1 MPKTAPLKS
10 GSGDA
15 SNMDDQARVAAF
27 LDAHDLRAPPENRV
41 LDLASEVGELAKN
54 VNETTDYGAT
64 SGADVDRDELG
75 DALFCLLALAD
86 ELDYDA
92 GAALDDALG
101 KYEDRLDESGTAGS
115 GE

>member
-1 MPKTAPLKS
+1 
-10 GSGDA
+10 
-15 SNMDDQARVAAF
+15 MDEQARVAAF
-27 LDAHDLRAPPENRV
+27 LDDEDLRTPPANRV

-54 VNETTDYGAT
+54 VNETSDYGAT
-64 SGADVDRDELG
+64 GGADVDRDELG

-92 GAALDDALG
+92 GAALDEALA
-101 KYEDRLDESGTAGS
+101 KYEARIADSGTAGS

>member
-1 MPKTAPLKS
+1 
-10 GSGDA
+10 
-15 SNMDDQARVAAF
+15 MDEQARVAAF
-27 LDAHDLRAPPENRV
+27 LDDNELRAPPANRV

-54 VNETTDYGAT
+54 VNESTDYGAGG
-64 SGADVDRDELG
+64 GADVDRDELG

-92 GAALDDALG
+92 GAALDEALA
-101 KYEDRLDESGTAGS
+101 KYEDRITESGSAGS

>member
-1 MPKTAPLKS
+1 
-10 GSGDA
+10 
-15 SNMDDQARVAAF
+15 MDDQARVAAF
-27 LDAHDLRAPPENRV
+27 LDDHDLHAPPENRV

-64 SGADVDRDELG
+64 GGPDVDRDELG

-92 GAALDDALG
+92 GDALDEALA
-101 KYEDRLDESGTAGS
+101 KYEDRIADSGSAGS

>member
-1 MPKTAPLKS
+1 
-10 GSGDA
+10 
-15 SNMDDQARVAAF
+15 MDDQARVAAF
-27 LDAHDLRAPPENRV
+27 LDDHDLHAPPENRV

-64 SGADVDRDELG
+64 GGADVDRDELG

-92 GAALDDALG
+92 GDALDEALA
-101 KYEDRLDESGTAGS
+101 KYEDRIADSGSAGS

>member
-1 MPKTAPLKS
+1 
-10 GSGDA
+10 
-15 SNMDDQARVAAF
+15 MDEQARVAAF
-27 LDAHDLRAPPENRV
+27 LDDEDLHAPPANRV

-54 VNETTDYGAT
+54 VNESTDYGA
-64 SGADVDRDELG
+64 GADADVDRDELG

-92 GAALDDALG
+92 GAALDEALA
-101 KYEDRLDESGTAGS
+101 KYEDRLAESGSAGS

>member
-1 MPKTAPLKS
+1 
-10 GSGDA
+10 
-15 SNMDDQARVAAF
+15 MDEQARVAAF
-27 LDAHDLRAPPENRV
+27 LDANDLRAPPENRV

-54 VNETTDYGAT
+54 VNESTDYGRA
-64 SGADVDRDELG
+64 GAADVERDELG

-92 GAALDDALG
+92 GAALDEALG
-101 KYEDRLDESGTAGS
+101 KYEDRIAESGSAGS

>member
-1 MPKTAPLKS
+1 
-10 GSGDA
+10 
-15 SNMDDQARVAAF
+15 MDDQARVAAF

-54 VNETTDYGAT
+54 VNETTDYGAAD
-64 SGADVDRDELG
+64 GADVDRDELG
-75 DALFCLLALAD
+75 DAYFCLLALAD

-92 GAALDDALG
+92 GDALDEALA
-101 KYEDRLDESGTAGS
+101 KYESRLEDTGSAGS

>member
-1 MPKTAPLKS
+1 
-10 GSGDA
+10 
-15 SNMDDQARVAAF
+15 MDEQTRVATF
-27 LDAHDLRAPPENRV
+27 LDENDLRAPPAYRV

-54 VNETTDYGAT
+54 VNESTDYGVDRT
-64 SGADVDRDELG
+64 SADVERDELG

-92 GAALDDALG
+92 GAALEEAVE
-101 KYEDRLDESGTAGS
+101 KYEHRLASSGSAGS

>member
-1 MPKTAPLKS
+1 
-10 GSGDA
+10 
-15 SNMDDQARVAAF
+15 MDDQARVAAF
-27 LDAHDLRAPPENRV
+27 LDDHDLHAPPENRV

-64 SGADVDRDELG
+64 GGADVDRDELG

-92 GAALDDALG
+92 DEALADALA
-101 KYEDRLDESGTAGS
+101 KYETRLDESGSAGS

>member
-1 MPKTAPLKS
+1 
-10 GSGDA
+10 
-15 SNMDDQARVAAF
+15 MDEQTRVAAF
-27 LDAHDLRAPPENRV
+27 LDEEDLHAPPANRV

-54 VNETTDYGAT
+54 VNESTDYGAN

-92 GAALDDALG
+92 SAALGEALA
-101 KYEDRLDESGTAGS
+101 KYEDRLADSGTAGS

>member
-1 MPKTAPLKS
+1 
-10 GSGDA
+10 
-15 SNMDDQARVAAF
+15 MDDQARVAAF

-41 LDLASEVGELAKN
+41 LDLVSEVGELAKN

-64 SGADVDRDELG
+64 GGAGVDRDELG
-75 DALFCLLALAD
+75 DVLFCLLALAD

-92 GAALDDALG
+92 GDALDEALA
-101 KYEDRLDESGTAGS
+101 KYEDRLDESGSAGS

>member
-1 MPKTAPLKS
+1 MK
-10 GSGDA
+10 GFGDPR
-15 SNMDDQARVAAF
+15 SRMDEQARVAAF
-27 LDAHDLRAPPENRV
+27 LDDHDLRAPPANRV

-64 SGADVDRDELG
+64 ASADVDRDELG

-92 GAALDDALG
+92 GAALDDALE
-101 KYEDRLDESGTAGS
+101 KYDTRIGDTGTAGS